1 MVKVSS
7 LLLALLNGIAAGCAS
22 LATLVIFAAAIGY
35 EELQQINAELP
46 DIQTLRKAQ
55 YQAPLTVYSR
65 EGLLIYEFGDK
76 KTLPVSIEEIPPQ
89 LINAF
94 LAAEDD
100 SFYTHPGIDYNGL
113 IRATL
118 QYLQTGQKKQGGST
132 ITMQVVRNYLLSREK
147 TFKRKIKEIIL
158 ALKIEREFS
167 KNTILELYLNK
178 IYLGQHAYGIA
189 AAAHIYY
196 GKTLDQLTLA
206 ETAVLAGLPKAPSN
220 YNPITDPEKARQRRN
235 YVLERMLKLGYIT
248 PTEFEQ
254 HSKSPLT
261 AKLHISS
268 PELSAPYI
276 AEMVRQEML
285 NRFGEEAYSMGFKVY
300 TTIDGKLQNTANR
313 AVQLALHEYDERHGF
328 RKSGLIAQQTFND
341 LLNQTPLGDTL
352 PALASRIEKN
362 ELIAY
367 LQDRSEIKIPWKNI
381 RWAREFVTS
390 DLKGASLSNIE
401 ALIKPG
407 NIIRVR
413 KLPDNS
419 WALTQIPEVEGA
431 LVSLNP
437 SNGAILALNGG
448 FDFDRSK
455 YNRATQSKRQPG
467 SGFKPVIYTAALEQ
481 GYTAASLINDAPL
494 VLPGATRN
502 SVWRP
507 ENYGDDFLGAI
518 PLRTALAK
526 SRNLVS
532 IRLLIKIGLDKAIET
547 AQRFGFRKEQLPR
560 SYTLALGSGYASPV
574 DMAQMYAVFANGGF
588 LITPYFID
596 RIEASDGRIVFQA
609 KPDSACPQCE
619 DILPQPAGYAPRV
632 ISPQVCFLMNSLL
645 RDVVQ
650 KGTATAAKVLGR
662 NDLAGKTG
670 TTNEQR
676 DAWFNGFVPSLVTIT
691 WIGYDSMQPLG
702 EKETGGHASLP
713 MWMHFMRDALQ
724 NVPETPL
731 SPPEGIIK
739 AYIDPHNGLR
749 TAENSGG
756 GVWEYFTANAVP
768 QAYSH
773 TEDEEEESEF
783 EETSEVKTEPA
794 PAQPKDSVESL
805 F

>member
-1 MVKVSS
+1 MVKIRS

-22 LATLVIFAAAIGY
+22 LATLVIFAGAISH
-35 EELQQINAELP
+35 EKLQQLNTELP
-46 DIQTLRKAQ
+46 DIQILRKAQ
-55 YQAPLTVYSR
+55 YQAPLTIYSR

-76 KTLPVSIEEIPPQ
+76 KSLPVSIENIPPQ
-89 LINAF
+89 VINAF

-100 SFYTHPGIDYNGL
+100 GFYTHPGIDYNGL
-113 IRATL
+113 MRAAW

-132 ITMQVVRNYLLSREK
+132 ITMQVVRNFLLSREK

-178 IYLGQHAYGIA
+178 IYLGQHAYGISA
-189 AAAHIYY
+189 AAQIYY

-220 YNPITDPEKARQRRN
+220 YNPIVNPEKARQRRD
-235 YVLERMLKLGYIT
+235 YVLERMLKLGFIT
-248 PTEFEQ
+248 PAEFEQ
-254 HSKSPLT
+254 HSKSPIT
-261 AKLHISS
+261 AKLHISA

-276 AEMVRQEML
+276 AEMARQEML
-285 NRFGEEAYSMGFKVY
+285 NRFGEEAYTLGLKVY
-300 TTIDGKLQNTANR
+300 TTIDAKLQNSANR
-313 AVQLALHEYDERHGF
+313 AIQLALHEYDERHGY
-328 RKSGLIAQQTFND
+328 RKSGRTKQQTFDD
-341 LLNQTPLGDTL
+341 LLKRAPLGDTL
-352 PALASRIEKN
+352 PALAGRIDKN
-362 ELIAY
+362 VLTAY
-367 LQDRSEIKIPWKNI
+367 LQDRSEVKIPWKNI
-381 RWAREFVTS
+381 RWAREFISS
-390 DLKGASLSNIE
+390 DLKGAPLSNIGS
-401 ALIKPG
+401 LIKPG
-407 NIIRVR
+407 DIIRVR

-419 WALTQIPEVEGA
+419 WALTQIPEAEGA

-437 SNGAILALNGG
+437 TNGAILALTGG
-448 FDFDRSK
+448 FDFERSK

-481 GYTAASLINDAPL
+481 GYTVASLINDAPL

-507 ENYGDDFLGAI
+507 ENYGEDFLG
-518 PLRTALAK
+518 PVSLRTALTK

-532 IRLLIKIGLDKAIET
+532 IRLLIKLGLDKAIET
-547 AQRFGFRKEQLPR
+547 AQRFGFKKEQLPR

-588 LITPYFID
+588 MITPYLID
-596 RIEASDGRIVFQA
+596 RIEASDGSILFQA
-609 KPDSACPQCE
+609 KPDIACPQCE
-619 DILPQPAGYAPRV
+619 DALPQPAGYAPRV
-632 ISPQVCFLMNSLL
+632 ISPQICFLMNSLL

-650 KGTATAAKVLGR
+650 KGTATAAKALGR

-676 DAWFNGFVPSLVTIT
+676 DAWFNGFAPSLVTIT

-713 MWMHFMRDALQ
+713 MWMHFMREALQ

-731 SPPEGIIK
+731 TPPEGIIK
-739 AYIDPHNGLR
+739 VYIDPHSGLR
-749 TAENSGG
+749 TAENDGG
-756 GVWEYFTANAVP
+756 GVWDYFAANAVP
-768 QAYSH
+768 QAYSY
-773 TEDEEEESEF
+773 TENEEEESES
-783 EETSEVKTEPA
+783 EEVTEVKTESA
-794 PAQPKDSVESL
+794 PSQPQDSVESL